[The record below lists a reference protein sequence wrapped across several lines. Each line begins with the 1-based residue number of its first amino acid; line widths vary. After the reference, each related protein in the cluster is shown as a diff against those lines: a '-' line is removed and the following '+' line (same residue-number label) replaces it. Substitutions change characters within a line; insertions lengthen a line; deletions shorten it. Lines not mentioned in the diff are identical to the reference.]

1 MTEAIVTSST
11 QLAQSWQ
18 QAILDSADFMIVSI
32 DVEGVI
38 QTLNAGALQKFGYT
52 AEEIIGKATPVI
64 FHIPEELAQRA
75 KELSAELG
83 RVMEPGLECLVA
95 KARMGIADENIWTL
109 IRKDHSP
116 FPVCLSV
123 TALRNDTG
131 QLTGFL
137 GIGKDITIQQNA
149 KESLI
154 ASEARF
160 STAFQYAAIGMAL
173 ASPEGQWFRVNDAL
187 VNLLGY
193 TPTEMIN
200 ITLPE
205 IIHPDDRPLERAHR
219 QKLFSHN
226 QDNYHLEL
234 RCLHQQGHEVWVWLN
249 VSQVKEHLGSPGYC
263 IVQVQDITERK
274 KAEAALQRLNA
285 NLEHLVEER
294 TSQLKEAIETAELAN
309 HAKSQFLANMSH
321 EFRTPLHGIMGFSQL
336 LLQDR
341 RITPDQKD
349 SLQVIHRSSEHLHSL
364 VNEVLTL
371 SKIEAGVLTYEPKDV
386 NLQHLCGEVQD
397 LFSLQASSKDI
408 QLDFQIAPDVP
419 PYVRTDTTKLKQ
431 VLINLLG
438 NALKFTNRGS
448 VDCRVQWH
456 PSAPEP
462 QFNQLCFTIQDTGPG
477 IPNDVLSTLFE
488 PFVQNPVTCE
498 KFGGLGL
505 GLSICQKFVQLMK
518 GDISLESVEG
528 QGTSVSFH
536 IQVDL
541 GDNLANPQES
551 QSTVVGFAE
560 NQPVYRILVVED
572 HFDNRQILVMM
583 LEAVGFEVKEAENG
597 QQAVDINHS
606 WHPDLI
612 WMDLQMPVLSGLEAT
627 KLIKDHAPKPP
638 VIIAI
643 TAQALESDEV
653 QALKVGCDDYIR
665 KPYQAV
671 QIFEKMAQHL
681 DITYRYDAPHQSRSV
696 IEPTP
701 LTADQLTHMP
711 PSWVQLLYDAA
722 AMLDGDTFEQ
732 LLKDIPPDQQSL
744 KSSLEYIMATYQ
756 YDIIMKAAQTVLE
769 SSLH

>member
-32 DVEGVI
+32 NVEGVI

-64 FHIPEELAQRA
+64 FHIPEELVQRA

-83 RVMEPGLECLVA
+83 RVIEPGLECLVA

-123 TALRNDTG
+123 TALRNDVG
-131 QLTGFL
+131 QLTGYL
-137 GIGKDITIQQNA
+137 GIGKDITVQQNV
-149 KESLI
+149 KESLL

-173 ASPEGQWFRVNDAL
+173 ASPEGQWLRVNDAL
-187 VNLLGY
+187 VNILGY
-193 TPTEMIN
+193 TPTELIN
-200 ITLPE
+200 IALPE
-205 IIHPDDRPLERAHR
+205 IIHPDDRPLEREQR
-219 QKLFSHN
+219 QKLFSHK

-234 RCLHQQGHEVWVWLN
+234 RCLHQHGHEVWVWLN

-274 KAEAALQRLNA
+274 KAETALQRLNA

-321 EFRTPLHGIMGFSQL
+321 EFRTPLNGIMGFSQL

-341 RITPDQKD
+341 RITRDQKD
-349 SLQVIHRSSEHLHSL
+349 NLQVIHRSGEHLHSL

-386 NLQHLCGEVQD
+386 NLHHLCGEVQD
-397 LFSLQASSKDI
+397 LFSLQANSKDI
-408 QLDFQIAPDVP
+408 QLQFQIAPDVP
-419 PYVRTDTTKLKQ
+419 SYVSTDTTKLRQ

-438 NALKFTNRGS
+438 NALKFTKRGS
-448 VDCRVQWH
+448 VDCRVQWY
-456 PSAPEP
+456 PSAPAS
-462 QFNQLCFTIQDTGPG
+462 QDNQLCFTIQDTGPG
-477 IPNDVLSTLFE
+477 IPNDILSTLFE
-488 PFVQNPVTCE
+488 PFVQNPLTRE

-518 GDISLESVEG
+518 GDISIESVEG
-528 QGTSVSFH
+528 QGTTVSFH
-536 IQVDL
+536 IQVDQ
-541 GDNLANPQES
+541 GDNLADPQES
-551 QSTVVGFAE
+551 QATVVGLAE

-583 LEAVGFEVKEAENG
+583 LEAVGFEVQEAENG
-597 QQAVDINHS
+597 QQAVEINHS

-627 KLIKDHAPKPP
+627 KLIKAHAPKPP

-653 QALKVGCDDYIR
+653 QALKVGCDDYVR

-681 DITYRYDAPHQSRSV
+681 DITYRYDAPHQTRSV
-696 IEPTP
+696 IEPIS
-701 LTADQLTHMP
+701 LTTDQLAHMA
-711 PSWVQLLYDAA
+711 PSWVQLLHDAA
-722 AMLDGDTFEQ
+722 TRLDGDTFDQ
-732 LLKDIPPDQQSL
+732 LLKDIPPEQESL
-744 KSSLEYIMATYQ
+744 QSSLEYIMTTYQ
-756 YDIIMKAAQTVLE
+756 YDIIMKATQTVLE
-769 SSLH
+769 SSPH